1 MHDEAS
7 EKDQVN
13 ISCEGTKRLAHLTT
27 QTLNANTLV
36 IMTLTGALRQ
46 CHINTCSS

>member
-13 ISCEGTKRLAHLTT
+13 IACEGTKRLVYLTT

-36 IMTLTGALRQ
+36 IITLTGTSR
-46 CHINTCSS
+46 